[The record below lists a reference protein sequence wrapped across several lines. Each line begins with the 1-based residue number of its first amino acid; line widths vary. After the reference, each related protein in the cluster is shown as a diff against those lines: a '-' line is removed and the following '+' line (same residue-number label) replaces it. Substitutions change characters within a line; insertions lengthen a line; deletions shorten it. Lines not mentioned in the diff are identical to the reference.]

1 MKDNNKKAKRGI
13 PQKSNFNEWYPFIVE
28 AAELIDKRYPIKGMD
43 VWRPYGWKTMR
54 LIDSHTHDEMERTGH
69 GECNFPL
76 LIPED
81 LLEKENK
88 LVSLLKRAREQGVDP
103 EELRH
108 EEDEAGFKKEVYWVK
123 HAGEN
128 KLDVP
133 MFLRPTSETAMYTMF
148 PLWIRSHAD
157 LPLKIYQTVNT
168 FRYETKQTRSFIRVR
183 EIHFFE
189 AHTAHVDEDCATK
202 QIKEDL
208 EIVSRLMNKFALPV
222 IISKR
227 PTWDTFPGAWYTIAI
242 DVVMPNGRTL
252 QVASVH
258 HYRDQWAKAFDIK
271 YENLEGTQSYVHQTT
286 YGMSERLLGAIVG
299 MHGDDSGLILP
310 PSVSPYQV
318 VLIPIISKNN
328 SEIIETKLTEISQR
342 LKDCGYRTHID
353 NRNIR
358 AGQKY
363 FDWEIKGVPIRLDFG
378 QRDLDSNK
386 IMCTSRIGNK
396 ESINL
401 EDLEEEI
408 NKKMDGIHETMIE
421 MSNQKLKTSIKELP
435 ELINENGTWKLSE
448 NLENDKV
455 YWTGFGGTDSDAE
468 VIERLTGLTFLGE
481 SLDEFDSDV
490 QCCISGKNTKCK
502 VYLAKTY

>member
-1 MKDNNKKAKRGI
+1 MGDENQKSKRGI
-13 PQKSNFNEWYPFIVE
+13 PPKSNFNEWYPFIVE

-54 LIDSHTHDEMERTGH
+54 LIDSHTHKEMERTGH

-103 EELRH
+103 EDLRH
-108 EEDEAGFKKEVYWVK
+108 DEEEAGFKKEVYWVK

-128 KLDVP
+128 KLDIP

-189 AHTAHVDEDCATK
+189 AHTAHVDEECATK
-202 QIKEDL
+202 QIEEDL
-208 EIVSRLMNKFALPV
+208 EIVSRLMTKFALPV

-258 HYRDQWAKAFDIK
+258 HYRDQWAKAFDIT
-271 YENLEGTQSYVHQTT
+271 YENINGSQSYVHQTT

-299 MHGDDSGLILP
+299 MHGDDNGLILP
-310 PSVSPYQV
+310 PAVSPFQI

-328 SEIIETKLTEISQR
+328 SEIILKELNLISEKLKK
-342 LKDCGYRTHID
+342 LGYRTHID

-358 AGQKY
+358 PGQKY
-363 FDWEIKGVPIRLDFG
+363 YDWELKGVPIRLDFG
-378 QRDLDSNK
+378 QRDFDSNK
-386 IMCTSRIGNK
+386 IMCTSRIGGK
-396 ESINL
+396 EQINL
-401 EDLEEEI
+401 DNLEEEI
-408 NKKMDGIHETMIE
+408 STKLNQIQEEMVEMGANKLN
-421 MSNQKLKTSIKELP
+421 SSIKKLP
-435 ELINENGTWKLSE
+435 QLINEDGWKLSE
-448 NLENDKV
+448 KIENDKV
-455 YWTGFGGTDSDAE
+455 YWTAFEGTDSDAE
-468 VIERLTGLTFLGE
+468 IIERLTGLTFLGE
-481 SLDEFDSDV
+481 SLDNLDSEME
-490 QCCISGKNTKCK
+490 CCITGKNTNCK
-502 VYLAKTY
+502 VFLAKTY

>member
-1 MKDNNKKAKRGI
+1 MGDGNQKSKRGI
-13 PQKSNFNEWYPFIVE
+13 PPKSNFNEWYPFIVE

-54 LIDSHTHDEMERTGH
+54 LIDSHTHTEMERTGH

-103 EELRH
+103 EDLRDD
-108 EEDEAGFKKEVYWVK
+108 EEEAGFKKEVYWVK

-128 KLDVP
+128 KLDIP

-189 AHTAHVDEDCATK
+189 AHTAHVDEECATN
-202 QIKEDL
+202 QIDEDL
-208 EIVSRLMNKFALPV
+208 EIVSRLMKKFALPV

-271 YENLEGTQSYVHQTT
+271 YENINGSQSYVHQTT

-299 MHGDDSGLILP
+299 MHGDDTGLILP
-310 PSVSPYQV
+310 PSVSPFQI
-318 VLIPIISKNN
+318 VLVPIISKNN
-328 SEIIETKLTEISQR
+328 SEIILKELNFISDKLKN
-342 LKDCGYRTHID
+342 LGYRTHID

-358 AGQKY
+358 PGQKY
-363 FDWEIKGVPIRLDFG
+363 YDWELKGVPLRLDFG
-378 QRDLDSNK
+378 QRDFDSNK
-386 IMCTSRIGNK
+386 IMCTSRIGGK
-396 ESINL
+396 EQIDLDN
-401 EDLEEEI
+401 LEEEI
-408 NKKMDGIHETMIE
+408 SLKLNEIQESMIE
-421 MSNQKLKTSIKELP
+421 RGVEKLNSSIRKLP
-435 ELINENGTWKLSE
+435 KLINEGVWKLSE
-448 NLENDKV
+448 KIENDKV
-455 YWTGFGGTDSDAE
+455 YWAAFDGTDSDAE
-468 VIERLTGLTFLGE
+468 TIERLTGLTFLGE
-481 SLDEFDSDV
+481 SLDGLDSEIA
-490 QCCISGKNTKCK
+490 CCISGRKTKCK
-502 VYLAKTY
+502 VFLAKTY